1 MKIAITG
8 GTGFIGR
15 HLTEHFKAANNELLF
30 IGRKM
35 LALSAAGL
43 AAEISG
49 CNIIINLA
57 GEPVAG
63 RWTKTKKEKIL
74 SSRIQT
80 TRKLTEAVN
89 MLSSKP
95 GLFISASAI
104 GIYNDKQIH
113 DESSLNFG
121 NDYLA
126 EVCNLWENETDV
138 LSKEVRKVIIRIGL
152 VLGKDGGTLQ
162 KLLPLFRL
170 GLGGKIGSGRQMMSW
185 IYIDDLVKALDFI
198 IKNNISGIVNL
209 TAPKPVSNI
218 EFTKKLSKELKRPA
232 IFPVPVFALK
242 LLFGE
247 GAGVIT
253 QSSNVLPKQLI
264 KTGFEFKFST
274 IESAFAE
281 ICKNR

>member
-15 HLTEHFKAANNELLF
+15 HLAEYFKAANNELLF

-35 LALSAAGL
+35 LALSAAEL
-43 AAEISG
+43 AAEILG
-49 CNIIINLA
+49 CDVVINLA
-57 GEPVAG
+57 GEPVVG

-126 EVCNLWENETDV
+126 EVCNLWENETDA
-138 LSKEVRKVIIRIGL
+138 LSKDVRKVIIRIGL

-162 KLLPLFRL
+162 KILPLFRL

-185 IYIDDLVKALDFI
+185 IHIDDVVSAINFL

-209 TAPKPVSNI
+209 TAPKPVINF
-218 EFTKKLSKELKRPA
+218 EFTKKLSRELKRPA

-253 QSSNVLPKQLI
+253 QSSNVVPKRLLDA
-264 KTGFEFKFST
+264 GFAFKFGT
-274 IESAFAE
+274 VESAFAE
-281 ICKNR
+281 ICKS